1 MTLKGRQ
8 IIASE
13 FCASR
18 NRGFAAVNPATG
30 DLLEP
35 RFSEASSEDINR
47 AVKAAADSFDQ
58 YRMLPI
64 EQRATFLED
73 IGHQLTLCAPELI
86 ARTQTETALPE
97 TRLEGELTRTVN
109 QLKLFASTV
118 RRGSFVAARIERGR
132 PERQPLPKPDIRS
145 MLVPLGPVAVFG
157 AGNFPLA
164 FSVAGGDTASALAA
178 GCPVVF
184 KGHPAHPGACELAG
198 RAIVKA
204 IWKNRIPP
212 GVFSLL
218 HAEGKEAG
226 AELVTHPMIKALAF
240 TGSLSGG
247 RALYE
252 LGCSRPE
259 PIPVFAE
266 MGSVNPV
273 FILPETLTDCRQ
285 SLAAGLVESMTLGV
299 GQFCT
304 SPGLIVA
311 IRSAALEQF
320 LTDLASGVEA
330 RPTAIMLHEGIKRN
344 FLDELSG
351 LQEIDRVSRLAGMRP
366 VPDACKVVPVLLQT
380 DARNLLNNPQIAK
393 EVFGPAAMIVV
404 CDSTD
409 ELFAVAESLAGQLTA
424 SVHGTEDDLQ
434 RFQKLFGILQRKAG
448 RLVINAFP
456 TGVEVCPAMHHGGPY
471 PATTDSRS
479 TSVGT
484 EAMHRFLRPV
494 AYQGFPQELLPEPL
508 RDPNP
513 QKIWRMVDGDMS
525 RDDL

>member
-1 MTLKGRQ
+1 MALKGMQ

-13 FCASR
+13 FCASG

-30 DLLEP
+30 DVLEP
-35 RFSEASSEDINR
+35 RFSEASSEEIDS
-47 AVKAAADSFDQ
+47 AVQAAADAFDQ

-73 IGHQLTLCAPELI
+73 IGHELTACAPELI
-86 ARTQTETALPE
+86 ARTHAETALPE
-97 TRLEGELTRTVN
+97 NRLEGELNRTVN
-109 QLKLFASTV
+109 QLKLFAGTV
-118 RRGSFVAARIERGR
+118 RRGCFVAARIDRGL
-132 PERQPLPKPDIRS
+132 PERQPAAKPDIRT

-198 RAIVKA
+198 QAIVNA
-204 IWKNRIPP
+204 IRKNGIPP

-218 HAEGKEAG
+218 HAEGADAG
-226 AELVTHPMIKALAF
+226 AALVNHPMIRAVAF

-247 RALYE
+247 RALYD

-266 MGSVNPV
+266 MGSSNPV
-273 FILPETLTDCRQ
+273 FVLPGALADRRQ
-285 SLAAGLVESMTLGV
+285 SLADGLVESMTLGV

-311 IRSAALEQF
+311 IRSAALERF
-320 LTDLASGVEA
+320 LVSLENAVEA
-330 RPTAIMLHEGIKRN
+330 RPSAIMLHEGIKRN
-344 FLDELSG
+344 FLDELSE
-351 LQEIDRVSRLAGMRP
+351 LQKIDQVSCLAGKRP
-366 VPDACKVVPVLLQT
+366 VPDGCQVFPVLMQT
-380 DARNLLNNPQIAK
+380 DARNLLNNPQIAR
-393 EVFGPAAMIVV
+393 EVFGPAAMLVI
-404 CDSTD
+404 CESSD

-424 SVHGTEDDLQ
+424 SVHGMEDDLH
-434 RFQKLFGILQRKAG
+434 RFRKLFGVLQRKAG
-448 RLVINAFP
+448 RLLINAFP

-484 EAMHRFLRPV
+484 DAMQRFLRPV
-494 AYQGFPQELLPEPL
+494 TYQGFPQELLPEPL
-508 RDPNP
+508 CDPNP
-513 QKIWRMVDGDMS
+513 NKIWRMVDGDMNC
-525 RDDL
+525 DDL

>member
-1 MTLKGRQ
+1 LALKGMQ

-13 FCASR
+13 FRASG
-18 NRGFAAVNPATG
+18 NRVFAAVNPATG

-35 RFSEASSEDINR
+35 RFGEASAEDIAC
-47 AVKAAADSFDQ
+47 AVSAAADSFDP
-58 YRMLPI
+58 YRMLPT

-73 IGHQLTLCAPELI
+73 IGNQLTACAVDLI
-86 ARTQTETALPE
+86 DRIHAETALPQA
-97 TRLEGELTRTVN
+97 RLEGELTRTVN

-118 RRGSFVAARIERGR
+118 RRGSFVAARIDRGR
-132 PERQPLPKPDIRS
+132 PERLPAPKPDIRT
-145 MLVPLGPVAVFG
+145 MLVPIGPVAVFG

-184 KGHPAHPGACELAG
+184 KGHPAHPGGCELAG
-198 RAIVKA
+198 QAIVNA
-204 IWKNRIPP
+204 IRKNGIPP

-218 HAEGKEAG
+218 HAMGTDVGVA
-226 AELVTHPMIKALAF
+226 LVSHPMIKALAF

-247 RALYE
+247 RALYD

-266 MGSVNPV
+266 MGSINPV
-273 FILPETLTDCRQ
+273 FLLPGALTDRRQ
-285 SLAAGLVESMTLGV
+285 SLAGGLVESMTLSV

-304 SPGLIVA
+304 SPGLVVA
-311 IRSAALEQF
+311 IRSAALDRF
-320 LTDLASGVEA
+320 LASLASDVEG
-330 RPTAIMLHEGIKRN
+330 RPSAVMLHESIKRN
-344 FLDELSG
+344 FLDELRA
-351 LQEIDRVSRLAGMRP
+351 LQEIDRVTPLAGQRSMP
-366 VPDACKVVPVLLQT
+366 EGCQVFPVLLQT
-380 DARNLLNNPQIAK
+380 DARNLLNNPQIAR
-393 EVFGPAAMIVV
+393 EVFGPAAMVV
-404 CDSTD
+404 ICDSTD
-409 ELFAVAESLAGQLTA
+409 ELFAVAECLAGQLTA
-424 SVHGTEDDLQ
+424 SVHGAEDDLH
-434 RFQKLFGILQRKAG
+434 RFRELFGILQRKAG

-471 PATTDSRS
+471 PATTESRS

-484 EAMHRFLRPV
+484 DAMQRFLRPV

-513 QKIWRMVDGDMS
+513 RKIWRVVDGEVS
-525 RDDL
+525 CEDL

>member
-1 MTLKGRQ
+1 MALKGMQ

-13 FCASR
+13 FRDSN

-30 DLLEP
+30 DVLEP
-35 RFSEASSEDINR
+35 RFSEASSAEIDS
-47 AVKAAADSFDQ
+47 AAKAAANSFDQ

-73 IGHQLTLCAPELI
+73 IGGQLTACASELI
-86 ARTQTETALPE
+86 ARTQAETALAE
-97 TRLEGELTRTVN
+97 SRLEGELTRTVN

-198 RAIVKA
+198 QAIVKA
-204 IWKNRIPP
+204 IRKNGIPP

-218 HAEGKEAG
+218 HAEGTEAG
-226 AELVTHPMIKALAF
+226 AALVTHPMIRAVAF

-247 RALYE
+247 RALYD

-273 FILPETLTDCRQ
+273 FVLPKSLSDRRQ
-285 SLAAGLVESMTLGV
+285 SLADGLIESMTLGV

-311 IRSAALEQF
+311 IRSAALDLF
-320 LTDLASGVEA
+320 LASLASGVEA
-330 RPTAIMLHEGIKRN
+330 RPSAIMLHEGLKKN
-344 FLDELSG
+344 FLDELNR
-351 LQEIDRVSRLAGMRP
+351 LRELDRVSPLADTLP
-366 VPDACKVVPVLLQT
+366 EPDGCQVTPVLLQT
-380 DARNLLNNPQIAK
+380 DARNLLDNPQIAR
-393 EVFGPAAMIVV
+393 EVFGPAAMVVV

-409 ELFAVAESLAGQLTA
+409 ELCAVAESLSGQLTA
-424 SVHGTEDDLQ
+424 TVHGTEDDLH

-448 RLVINAFP
+448 RLIINAFP

-484 EAMHRFLRPV
+484 NAMQRFLRPV

-513 QKIWRMVDGDMS
+513 RKIWRMVDGDMS
-525 RDDL
+525 CEDL